1 MRNGYNFFFVWNG
14 QTYSGRQGL
23 EALRNYEQ
31 QEQQNALETRGD
43 ALENVQFNH
52 RIRLNPQTRTIE
64 IYADET
70 EIILRGGTP

>member
-1 MRNGYNFFFVWNG
+1 VRNGYNFFFVWNG

-70 EIILRGGTP
+70 EVILRGGTP